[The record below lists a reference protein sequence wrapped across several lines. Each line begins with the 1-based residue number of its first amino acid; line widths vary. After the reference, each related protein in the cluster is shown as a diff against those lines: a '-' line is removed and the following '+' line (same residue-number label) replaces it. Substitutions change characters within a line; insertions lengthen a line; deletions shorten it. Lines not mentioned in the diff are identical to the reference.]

1 MPLLPRAERGIAMK
15 PRAGDFIIAAFVAL
29 LAAAIWLVP
38 LLSGQGSVAIVS
50 HDGKTVANIPLS
62 ETHRIEVGGCVIR
75 SDGGSIY
82 VESADCPD
90 SVCVRT
96 GRISRPGE
104 SVICV
109 PNRVSIKI
117 SGVSGF
123 DAVAG

>member
-1 MPLLPRAERGIAMK
+1 MK

-90 SVCVRT
+90 SVREDGAHLKA
-96 GRISRPGE
+96 GRVGHMCSEQSQHKNIRRE
-104 SVICV
+104 RI
-109 PNRVSIKI
+109 
-117 SGVSGF
+117 
-123 DAVAG
+123 